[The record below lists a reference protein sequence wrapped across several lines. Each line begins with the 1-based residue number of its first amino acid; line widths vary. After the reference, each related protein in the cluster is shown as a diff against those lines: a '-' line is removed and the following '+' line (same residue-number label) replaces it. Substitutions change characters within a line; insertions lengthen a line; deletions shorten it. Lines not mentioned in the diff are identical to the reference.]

1 MGPRGQNR
9 RGRSLPHRRDLCGR
23 GRYSGVCRNHRRTRI
38 EEVAARRLAAKFD
51 GNVRLRREAGDLL
64 LHADGVTHELTPE
77 QAARLREDLASALT
91 GTREFVYTSG
101 ERRAD
106 GRYIVARRG
115 ATSAGNRKVFD
126 SFAALERLYE
136 SLPEAFTAED
146 LSRTG
151 LTDSRR
157 HIVLRHFVEHPD
169 FACELTS
176 RQPLTVRKL

>member
-1 MGPRGQNR
+1 VAAPA
-9 RGRSLPHRRDLCGR
+9 GRPSGFICARPIE
-23 GRYSGVCRNHRRTRI
+23 GVCRNHRRTRI

-51 GNVRLRREAGDLL
+51 GNVRLSRETGDLL